1 MADKFSNWLVLNIK
15 WIITI
20 IIIGISNYFI
30 IAGKVSTNTIHIN
43 TVEKRVIKIE
53 KTIPKLQKKDEVVIS
68 LLKEVK
74 FNPKR
79 QMKNQGLDYIED
91 TNLGTK

>member
-74 FNPKR
+74 FNLKR